1 MMLKIVVVF
10 VLSVRFLLYA
20 SNSKPDWLITTPN
33 NPQYYTG
40 IGVSEKKDKDYRE
53 SAKLAALNDIASQI
67 TVNLSSDFVHK
78 ISEGGGVVEDE
89 VRSVIRSNTKS
100 RLEGYEEVDSWETD
114 KQYWIYYRL
123 SKAKHEQ
130 LKQERLAKTA
140 SQALSLLNESRSLE
154 VTGDYA
160 GAYHSYLQAL
170 NSLQDVIGEPL
181 KVFNNGDSVFL
192 MNDIVG
198 SFQKLLNKIT
208 LIPVK
213 PLLNGKVG
221 LPLKE
226 QVAFA
231 ATYSDGKTQPAKPVS
246 RIPVFIAFQK
256 GKGDVTAFVECDT
269 SGVARTAVTKISSA
283 EKMQTIGAVVDLS
296 RSVFDTASVLYKWVC
311 KNLVVPKTSVQISV
325 SALTVALESNEML
338 FDKALDVKYIEPAIK
353 KALAD
358 SNISF
363 IAAKEKPDCLVSI
376 SAKARKGS
384 TLQDLYVAFVDLNL
398 SITNP
403 ETGEELYKTGLKNLK
418 GIQLDYDRAAL
429 KAYEAAAAALVKST
443 PEIVSKIRR

>member
-1 MMLKIVVVF
+1 MTIIA
-10 VLSVRFLLYA
+10 VLMTVTFAFAA
-20 SNSKPDWLITTPN
+20 SQKPDWILNTPN

-40 IGVSEKKDKDYRE
+40 IGVAEKKDKDFRE

-130 LKQERLAKTA
+130 LKQERLSKTT

-192 MNDIVG
+192 MNEVVG
-198 SFQKLLNKIT
+198 GFQKLLNKIT
-208 LIPVK
+208 LKPVK
-213 PLLNGKVG
+213 PILTGKVG
-221 LPLKE
+221 LPLQE
-226 QVAFA
+226 QIAVA
-231 ATYSDGKTQPAKPVS
+231 ATYSDGKALTAKPVS
-246 RIPVFIAFQK
+246 RIPVYINFQK
-256 GKGDVTAFVECDT
+256 GKGDITPFVECDT

-311 KNLVVPKTSVQISV
+311 KNIVVPKTSVQISV

-363 IAAKEKPDCLVSI
+363 VTVKEKPDCLFSI

-384 TLQDLYVAFVDLNL
+384 TLHDLCVAFVDLTF

-403 ETGEELYKTGLKNLK
+403 ETGEELYKTGLNNLK

-429 KAYEAAAAALVKST
+429 KAYEAAAAALVKSA
-443 PEIVSKIRR
+443 PEIVSRIRR